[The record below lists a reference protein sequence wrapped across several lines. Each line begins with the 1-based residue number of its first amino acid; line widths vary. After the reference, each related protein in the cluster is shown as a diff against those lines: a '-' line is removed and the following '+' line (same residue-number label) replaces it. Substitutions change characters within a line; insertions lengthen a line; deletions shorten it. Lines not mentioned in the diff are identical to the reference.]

1 MPLLA
6 DQKSQTDRRVPKR
19 LLFLAPQPFFCER
32 GTPIAE
38 RAVLEV
44 LAERGWTVDLLT
56 YPNGRDVEIPGCSIH
71 RVRSLPLVRTI
82 PPGFSLRKLAADAL
96 MGNRVRRM
104 IARREYTLIH
114 AVEESVFMAMAARSL
129 HGVPYIY
136 DMDSS
141 LPEQLMDQ
149 VGATRLLAPLLHRSE
164 AAAIR
169 SSFGVL
175 TMCRTL
181 EERAREVRGTDG
193 LVGRV
198 EDAAMDSGAAGTE
211 RLSEVI
217 GSTEPIVLY
226 VGNLMPYQ
234 GIDLLLES
242 FARSAREL
250 PEGRLVIIGGRAD
263 RQEHYRRQ
271 AAELGLADRVH
282 LIGPRPVDQ
291 LTWYLQQATVLVSPR
306 TTGTNTPMKLFSYL
320 DSGVPVLATRLLT
333 HTQVV
338 DDRTA
343 VLREPE
349 PSDFAEGLLRLMS
362 DPQLRQR
369 TAAAASDL
377 VEREFTPTA
386 QRRKLNDFYE
396 RVEQELERHET
407 ERRHQEMAGG
417 AYV

>member
-1 MPLLA
+1 M
-6 DQKSQTDRRVPKR
+6 PKR

-38 RAVLEV
+38 KAVLEV
-44 LAERGWTVDLLT
+44 LGERDWTVDLLT
-56 YPNGRDVEIPGCSIH
+56 YPSGRDVDIAGCSIH
-71 RVRSLPLVRTI
+71 RIPSLPLLKGI
-82 PPGFSLRKLAADAL
+82 PPGFSLRKLAADGL
-96 MGNRVRRM
+96 MAGRARRM
-104 IARREYTLIH
+104 IAWRDYALIH
-114 AVEESVFMAMAARSL
+114 AVEESVFIAMAARSL

-141 LPEQLMDQ
+141 LPDQLMDQ
-149 VGATRLLAPLLHRSE
+149 VGAARLLAPFLHRAE
-164 AAAIR
+164 TAAIR

-175 TMCRTL
+175 TMCRAL
-181 EERAREVRGTDG
+181 EEKAREVLGSDAV
-193 LVGRV
+193 VGRV
-198 EDAAMDSGAAGTE
+198 EDAAMDSGSDGTE

-242 FARSAREL
+242 FARAAGEL
-250 PEGRLVIIGGRAD
+250 PEGRLVIIGGEAG
-263 RQEHYRRQ
+263 RQEHYRRR
-271 AAELGLADRVH
+271 AAELELTERVH

-291 LTWYLQQATVLVSPR
+291 LGWYLRQATVLVSPR
-306 TTGTNTPMKLFSYL
+306 TTGTNTPMKLYSYL

-338 DDRTA
+338 DDSTA

-349 PSDFAEGLLRLMS
+349 PVDFAEGLIRLMS
-362 DPQLRQR
+362 DRRLRQR
-369 TAAAASDL
+369 TAAAAADL

-396 RVEQELERHET
+396 TVEEELEQREAK
-407 ERRHQEMAGG
+407 EPRPQEIAGRP
-417 AYV
+417 YV